1 LIKIN
6 VFNYLILQ
14 GRKPIIKLNLKILF
28 ILEYYYPNVGGIE
41 KLFKELAE
49 ALVKKNYEVMVI
61 TNRYEKTLESEERIN
76 GVRVK
81 RVHLKNRFFFSF
93 FSLPTV
99 LKHARNFDLIHTT
112 SYNAAL
118 PASLAGAFLNKKVII
133 TFHEVW
139 GNLWFKL
146 PFMNRF
152 QKSLFYLYEK
162 LILKLPFNTFIAVS
176 DSTKQNLISHSITSQ
191 KIIRIYNGIEYK
203 SRDKDEANASKK
215 FTFTF
220 LGRLGVSKG
229 LDMLIPAAGQF
240 IKEYPEAI
248 FQIISPDNSKT
259 IQQKVENLIRK
270 HHLEKNVNWF
280 TNLDSLQVEEKLLSS
295 NCMVI
300 PSYSEGF
307 CFVAAEAIALEIPII
322 SSGKGALQEVVSGKF
337 IKMETFDSKGIYQS
351 LVKAKNEAYE
361 ITPIKKFHFQDTLEA
376 YLKLY
381 QSICISK

>member
-6 VFNYLILQ
+6 VFNYPTLQ
-14 GRKPIIKLNLKILF
+14 GNKLKIKLNLKILF

-61 TNRYEKTLESEERIN
+61 TNRYEKSLESEEIIN

-81 RVHLKNRFFFSF
+81 RVNLKNRFLFSF
-93 FSLPTV
+93 FSLATV

-146 PFMNRF
+146 PFINRF
-152 QKSLFYLYEK
+152 QKTLFYLYEK
-162 LILKLPFNTFIAVS
+162 LIIKLPFDTFIAVS
-176 DSTKQNLISHSITSQ
+176 DSTKQNLMAHSIASR
-191 KIIRIYNGIEYK
+191 KILRIYNGIEYK
-203 SRDKDEANASKK
+203 YSYKDEVIASKK
-215 FTFTF
+215 FIFTF

-229 LDMLIPAAGQF
+229 LDILIPAAGQF
-240 IKEYPEAI
+240 IKEYPKAV
-248 FQIISPDNSKT
+248 FQIISPDNSKAMKR
-259 IQQKVENLIRK
+259 KVENLIRK

-295 NCMVI
+295 NCIVI

-307 CFVAAEAIALEIPII
+307 CFVAAEAVALEIPII
-322 SSGKGALQEVVSGKF
+322 SSGKAALQEVVSGKY
-337 IKMETFDSKGIYQS
+337 ILMETFDVEGIYKS
-351 LVKAKNEAYE
+351 LIKAKNEEYE
-361 ITPIKKFHFQDTLEA
+361 DSPIKKFLLQDTLES

-381 QSICISK
+381 QSISKS

>member
-6 VFNYLILQ
+6 VFNYPTLQ
-14 GRKPIIKLNLKILF
+14 GNKLKIKLNLKILF

-61 TNRYEKTLESEERIN
+61 TNRYEKSLESEEIIN

-81 RVHLKNRFFFSF
+81 RVNLKNRFLFSF

-146 PFMNRF
+146 PFINRF
-152 QKSLFYLYEK
+152 QKTLFYLYEK
-162 LILKLPFNTFIAVS
+162 LIIKLPFDTFIAVS
-176 DSTKQNLISHSITSQ
+176 DSTKQNLMAHSIASR
-191 KIIRIYNGIEYK
+191 KILRIYNGIEYK
-203 SRDKDEANASKK
+203 YSYKDEAIASKK
-215 FTFTF
+215 FIFTF

-229 LDMLIPAAGQF
+229 LDILIPAAGQF
-240 IKEYPEAI
+240 IKEYPKAV
-248 FQIISPDNSKT
+248 FQIISPDNSKAMKR
-259 IQQKVENLIRK
+259 KVENLIRK

-295 NCMVI
+295 NCIVI

-307 CFVAAEAIALEIPII
+307 CFVAAEAVALEIPII
-322 SSGKGALQEVVSGKF
+322 SSGKAALQEVVSGKY
-337 IKMETFDSKGIYQS
+337 ILMETFDVEGIYKS
-351 LVKAKNEAYE
+351 LIKAKNEEYE
-361 ITPIKKFHFQDTLEA
+361 DSPIKKFLLQDTLES

-381 QSICISK
+381 QSISKS